1 MPLARANG
9 CALTHPLS
17 ACCQQERTLRKA
29 KPGTRRDLST
39 TKPAAKEIEA
49 FAASALAERSQ
60 EAAVSQAVAARGDGN
75 RGKRARPNHRAPP
88 SPWVLRPISGSACAS
103 PASMKSRRSAR
114 SLWISAPPSGGS
126 WVLRT
131 LSIFDRREVALVSPR
146 PVRGRGAI
154 HLRSAVSPRPASGR
168 RASSRG
174 APAPCPDGRR

>member
-1 MPLARANG
+1 MPLSPANG
-9 CALTHPLS
+9 CALMQS
-17 ACCQQERTLRKA
+17 AFGVL
-29 KPGTRRDLST
+29 PDGTKFADAAEQGPRRDFGLHEAGGKRDRRPLPRPLWQNEAK
-39 TKPAAKEIEA
+39 KP
-49 FAASALAERSQ
+49 RSLKRLQ
-60 EAAVSQAVAARGDGN
+60 PGADGN
-75 RGKRARPNHRAPP
+75 REKLARPNHRAPP

-154 HLRSAVSPRPASGR
+154 HL
-168 RASSRG
+168 
-174 APAPCPDGRR
+174 